1 MDVDRRHRQ
10 LNAQPGHVRSARP
23 PTQMSDSDGNL
34 GGVWTVGGRLHM
46 IDFAQGCA
54 DYRMRFGMRKRARVK
69 AHPLMERGRPC

>member
-1 MDVDRRHRQ
+1 
-10 LNAQPGHVRSARP
+10 
-23 PTQMSDSDGNL
+23 MSDSDGNL